1 MDFSFSRETEAL
13 REEIRQFIKDYPPDE
28 FPVQAADDFWGNG
41 GYSYEY
47 TRKMGEAGWLSLTW
61 PEEWGGRGRTILDK
75 MVVAEELAY
84 CRAPHSFNLMLDGMS
99 NHIISHGNDHLR
111 KEILPKI
118 AKGSIV
124 FWLALS
130 EPNAGSDLLALQT
143 KAEDRGDV
151 FVVNGQKIWSAR
163 AHLADYGYLI
173 TRTDPNVPRHK
184 GLSMFIVDR
193 KLPGI
198 TIEPIINLV
207 GENYHN
213 HVYFDNVKIPKEFL
227 LGKKNEGFYQM
238 LKGLE
243 MDRFWARYQK
253 PAICRRVLDELI
265 DYCKNNSRNGKPL
278 YLNTVIR
285 QKLAQTATEIETCR
299 LAFYRMAWMLDQK
312 VPIRHETAL
321 GKTFADE
328 MGQRLMDL
336 AMEILGLDCQL
347 EEGSKSAPFKGLFE
361 RWYLICR
368 GHTIAGGTTEV
379 LKDTIARMG
388 LGLSKKG

>member
-1 MDFSFSRETEAL
+1 MDFSFSRETEDL
-13 REEIRQFIKDYPPDE
+13 RQEIRQFIKDYPPEE

-41 GYSYEY
+41 AYSYEY

-61 PEEWGGRGRTILDK
+61 PKEWGGRGRTIIDK

-84 CRAPHSFNLMLDGMS
+84 CRAPSAFNLMLDGMS
-99 NHIISHGNDHLR
+99 NHIISHGNDYLR
-111 KEILPKI
+111 EEILPKI
-118 AKGSIV
+118 AEGSIV

-151 FVVNGQKIWSAR
+151 FVVNGQKIWSSR
-163 AHLADYGYLI
+163 AHLSDYGYLI
-173 TRTDPNVPRHK
+173 TRTDPNVPRHR

-198 TIEPIINLV
+198 TVEPIINLV

-213 HVYFDNVKIPKEFL
+213 HVYFDNVEIPKEFL
-227 LGKKNEGFYQM
+227 LGKKNEGFFQM

-253 PAICRRVLDELI
+253 PAVCKRVLDDLI
-265 DYCKNNSRNGKPL
+265 DYCKNNSRNGRPL
-278 YLNTVIR
+278 YQDTVIR
-285 QKLAQTATEIETCR
+285 QKLAQTAIEIETCR
-299 LAFYRMAWMLDQK
+299 LAYYRMAWMLDQK
-312 VPIRHETAL
+312 IPIRHETAL

-336 AMEILGLDCQL
+336 GLEIFGLDGQL
-347 EEGSKSAPFKGLFE
+347 EEGSKSAPFKGLIE
-361 RWYLICR
+361 KWYLVCR
-368 GHTIAGGTTEV
+368 GHTIAGGTVEV
-379 LKDTIARMG
+379 MKDTVARMG